1 MSTVL
6 TSTCRKSKQSGEAGK
21 NGKNP
26 FIPTRPGNRNQSLRG
41 SVSTY
46 HRLYREKKL
55 SGEVQG
61 IATKSG
67 ENRVISPRRSSVL
80 VFLEQSWLHL
90 LYQCPIQTAHPFTLK
105 SDPVW
110 NKLYVTLVI
119 SDLIK
124 IYM

>member
-1 MSTVL
+1 MSII

-46 HRLYREKKL
+46 HRDSTGEKKL
-55 SGEVQG
+55 SGEVQE

-67 ENRVISPRRSSVL
+67 ENRVISPR
-80 VFLEQSWLHL
+80 
-90 LYQCPIQTAHPFTLK
+90 
-105 SDPVW
+105 
-110 NKLYVTLVI
+110 
-119 SDLIK
+119 
-124 IYM
+124 